1 LKVLFAVLNSL
12 EKLCAFWSQASHV
25 QHLFFFAQNVT
36 KSVGL
41 LDSIVYGFAASFSA
55 FCNAGGLDTLVN
67 RIKVCIHC
75 YPTLNSDTISLEFWL
90 IYISLSS

>member
-1 LKVLFAVLNSL
+1 MPTGLSCPQYANITHAL
-12 EKLCAFWSQASHV
+12 
-25 QHLFFFAQNVT
+25 QNVT

-67 RIKVCIHC
+67 RIKVHINLQHRLLSMLVLMI
-75 YPTLNSDTISLEFWL
+75 PLSLD
-90 IYISLSS
+90 